1 MYQSAETL
9 YERGVEE
16 RWQYINRAEDSAKF
30 TIPAL
35 MPPQH
40 GNGDVKHNR
49 LYQPY
54 QSLGSRGVNAL
65 SANLLISLLPPNQSF
80 FRLVIDDAAIAKL
93 GGPEIQSEV
102 EASLSQIERIVQ
114 KEVEIMAF
122 RPVIHEALR
131 LLVVT
136 GNALIHM
143 DKDGDLRCF
152 RLDNYIIRRRPNGKT
167 DTIVLKE
174 QVYLDALSEEMQTLL
189 IPEVGGGHKEKTVD
203 LFTCVHW
210 DPSKKKFHTYQMIKN
225 ILVPGSEATYPEKE
239 VPFLALRFT
248 RVQGENYGRSFVEE
262 HIGDIRSLEGL
273 SQAIL
278 EASAASAKALFLV
291 NPNGTTK
298 AKVLAESGNGAIVQG
313 NAADVTTLQVGKAA
327 DLSVA
332 FQTINLIKERLGKA
346 FLITS
351 DLFRDAERVTA
362 TEIQAVIRQ
371 VEKSLGGLYSLLS
384 NEFQL
389 PLINLILKSLSRRRK
404 IPKLPKEVSPTIVV
418 GMDAIGRAAE
428 LEKLDM
434 LLTGLGQLFGP
445 EALAQVV
452 NVNEYLTR
460 RAASLG
466 VNTAGLIKT
475 EEELMAEQQAQM
487 AQMAAQQVAAQGT
500 EAVINQ
506 ATQAPQQPPQQ

>member
-1 MYQSAETL
+1 MYKSAESL

-16 RWQYINRAEDSAKF
+16 RYQYIHRAEDSAKY

-35 MPPQH
+35 MPPSH
-40 GNGDVKHNR
+40 SGGNMKHNR

-54 QSLGSRGVNAL
+54 QSMGSRGVNAL
-65 SANLLISLLPPNQSF
+65 SSNLLISLLPPNQSF
-80 FRLVIDDAAIAKL
+80 FRLVIDDAAVAQL

-102 EASLSQIERIVQ
+102 ESSLSQIERVVQ
-114 KEVEIMAF
+114 KEVEVMAF

-136 GNALIHM
+136 GNALVHM
-143 DKDGDLRCF
+143 DNDGELRCF
-152 RLDNYIIRRRPNGKT
+152 RLDSYIVRRRPNGKV
-167 DTIVLKE
+167 DTIILKE
-174 QVYLDALSEEMQTLL
+174 QVYLESLSEEMQQML
-189 IPEVGGGHKEKTVD
+189 IPELGGGPTDKTVD
-203 LFTCVHW
+203 LYTCVHW
-210 DPSKKKFHTYQMIKN
+210 DPAKKKFHTYQMIKN
-225 ILVPGSEATYPEKE
+225 ITVPGSEASYPEKE
-239 VPFLALRFT
+239 LPFLALRFT

-298 AKVLAESGNGAIVQG
+298 AKVLAESNNGAFVQG

-327 DLSVA
+327 DLTVA

-389 PLINLILKSLSRRRK
+389 PLISLILKSLARRRK
-404 IPKLPKEVSPTIVV
+404 IPKLPKEVSPPIVV

-445 EALAQVV
+445 QALAQVV
-452 NVNEYLTR
+452 NVNEYLSR

-466 VNTAGLIKT
+466 VNTVGLIKT
-475 EEELMAEQQAQM
+475 EEELLAEQQAQM
-487 AQMAAQQVAAQGT
+487 AQMAAQQVATQGT
-500 EAVINQ
+500 AAAIDQ
-506 ATQAPQQPPQQ
+506 ATQQPPQE

>member
-1 MYQSAETL
+1 MYGSAQKL
-9 YERGVEE
+9 YESGAEDRHSYV
-16 RWQYINRAEDSAKF
+16 QRAGDSAKF
-30 TIPAL
+30 TIPAI
-35 MPPQH
+35 MPPEHAGGQH
-40 GNGDVKHNR
+40 KHNR

-65 SANLLISLLPPNQSF
+65 SANLLISLLPPNQTF
-80 FRLVIDDAAIAKL
+80 FRLLMDDAAIAQIDDPQVKS
-93 GGPEIQSEV
+93 EID
-102 EASLSQIERIVQ
+102 ASLSQIERIAQ
-114 KEVEIMAF
+114 KEIEVMAF
-122 RPVIHEALR
+122 RPVIYEALR

-136 GNALIHM
+136 GNALVHM
-143 DKDGDLRCF
+143 DNDGELRVF
-152 RLDNYIIRRRPNGKT
+152 RLDSYIVRRRPNGKT
-167 DTIVLKE
+167 HTIILKE
-174 QVYLDALSEEMQTLL
+174 STYVDSLSPEMQELL
-189 IPEVGGGHKEKTVD
+189 IPSIGGGHTEKTID
-203 LFTCVHW
+203 LYTCVHW
-210 DPSKKKFHTYQMIKN
+210 QPETKDYKVYQMIKD
-225 ILVPGSEATYPEKE
+225 IVVPGSEATYKE
-239 VPFLALRFT
+239 PDLPFLALRFT

-278 EASAASAKALFLV
+278 EASAASAKTLFLV

-298 AKVLAESGNGAIVQG
+298 AKVLAESSNGAIVQG
-313 NAADVTTLQVGKAA
+313 NAADVTSLQVGKAA

-332 FQTINLIKERLGKA
+332 LSTINLIKERLGKA

-389 PLINLILKSLSRRRK
+389 PMINLILKSLSRRRK

-445 EALAQVV
+445 EALAGVV
-452 NVNEYLTR
+452 NVNEYVTR

-466 VNTAGLIKT
+466 VDTAGLIKT

-487 AQMAAQQVAAQGT
+487 TQMAAQQVAQQGT
-500 EAVINQ
+500 AAVIDQ
-506 ATQAPQQPPQQ
+506 ATQQPPQQ

>member
-1 MYQSAETL
+1 MYKVQSAEKL
-9 YERGVEE
+9 YEHGVEE
-16 RWQYINRAEDSAKF
+16 RWQYISRAEDSAKY

-40 GNGDVKHNR
+40 GGGRGTKHNR

-65 SANLLISLLPPNQSF
+65 SANLLISLLPPNQTF
-80 FRLVIDDAAIAKL
+80 FRLVIDDAAVAQL
-93 GGPEIQSEV
+93 GGPEIQGEV

-114 KEVEIMAF
+114 KEIEVMAF

-143 DKDGDLRCF
+143 DKDGDLRSF
-152 RLDNYIIRRRPNGKT
+152 RLDSYIVRRRPNGRVDK
-167 DTIVLKE
+167 IILKE
-174 QVYLDALSEEMQTLL
+174 KMYFEALSEEMQTLL
-189 IPEVGGGHKEKTVD
+189 IPAVGGGQKEETVD

-210 DPSKKKFHTYQMIKN
+210 NPAKKKFNVYQMIKD
-225 ILVPGSEATYPEKE
+225 ILVPGSEATYAEKDL
-239 VPFLALRFT
+239 PFLALRFT

-262 HIGDIRSLEGL
+262 HIGDVRSLEGL

-278 EASAASAKALFLV
+278 EASAASAKTLFLV

-298 AKVLAESGNGAIVQG
+298 AKVLAESSNGAIVQG
-313 NAADVTTLQVGKAA
+313 NANDITTLQVGKAN

-332 FQTINLIKERLGKA
+332 LSTINLIKERLGKA

-389 PLINLILKSLSRRRK
+389 PLINLILKSLTRRKK

-434 LLTGLGQLFGP
+434 LLAGLGQLFGP

-475 EEELMAEQQAQM
+475 QEELMAEQQAQM
-487 AQMAAQQVAAQGT
+487 AQMAAQEVAQQGT
-500 EAVINQ
+500 KAVVEQ
-506 ATQAPQQPPQQ
+506 ATQQPPQQ